1 MTERPDPDI
10 YLPVFFDPPY
20 PCSFQVSNKEYLDKY
35 LLYPLQIIMQ
45 QIADKVTAG
54 ERITGEEFLLLADK
68 ADLYQLG
75 FMANAVRKRLHPKPV
90 VTYII
95 DRNIN
100 YTDICISAC
109 KFCAF
114 FKAPEDPEGKVLSKD
129 EL

>member
-1 MTERPDPDI
+1 MTYAGHKDYQEQQPSRKHTLKNDF
-10 YLPVFFDPPY
+10 LPNIAKNISETIRND
-20 PCSFQVSNKEYLDKY
+20 
-35 LLYPLQIIMQ
+35 IMQ
-45 QIADKVTAG
+45 QITDKVIAG

-75 FMANAVRKRLHPKPV
+75 FMADAVRKRLHLEPQ
-90 VTYII
+90 VTYVI

-114 FKAPEDPEGKVLSKD
+114 FKAPEDPAGSVLSKD
-129 EL
+129 ELLQ